1 MVTGEGGQIECRS
14 GPVLPWRH
22 QFRSAQF
29 IVVGHHRVDRAGHLC
44 LGGTLVARH
53 GLQSAQCRQKCR
65 SELFVIKE
73 FRINT
78 RDSADHVQQ
87 VRVRAL
93 QVGDATQQAGGG
105 RRRDEQS
112 GDRIAGLLE
121 TQGDLEGQQRSH
133 AVPEERHLA
142 RRCLFGFEHRTKP
155 IGHLRD
161 AGVLRQV
168 LAGPLAR
175 ILHSHTF
182 RAGGECPGER
192 HVELG
197 RTAGVG
203 KDVQPGPRGARRI
216 GRHLDRNQPVLTHD
230 TLNLL
235 VAQQSHGF
243 AQ

>member
-1 MVTGEGGQIECRS
+1 MVTGEGGQVERRG
-14 GPVLPWRH
+14 GPVLPRRH
-22 QFRSAQF
+22 QFRSAQLV
-29 IVVGHHRVDRAGHLC
+29 VVGHHRVNWAGHLR
-44 LGGTLVARH
+44 LGRTLIARH
-53 GLQSAQCRQKCR
+53 GLQSAQCRQECR
-65 SELFVIKE
+65 SELFVVKK
-73 FRINT
+73 FRIDT

-93 QVGDATQQAGGG
+93 QVGDATEQAGGG
-105 RRRDEQS
+105 RRRDEQRS
-112 GDRIAGLLE
+112 NGVAGLLE
-121 TQGDLEGQQRSH
+121 AQGDLESQKCAH
-133 AVPEERHLA
+133 TVPEERHLT
-142 RRCLFGFEHRTKP
+142 RRCLIGFEHRTKP
-155 IGHLRD
+155 IRHRRD